1 MSPIANIEKTM
12 ARLALC
18 DIQVALHCSNP
29 ERTLS
34 ALDLSNGEDS
44 YQLVQ
49 LQECSEMVQLYT
61 MSVTFQDSLKFYK
74 GPLSQE
80 LSE

>member
-1 MSPIANIEKTM
+1 M

-34 ALDLSNGEDS
+34 TLDLSNGEDS
-44 YQLVQ
+44 YRQLVP
-49 LQECSEMVQLYT
+49 LQEYSEMVQRYT
-61 MSVTFQDSLKFYK
+61 RSVTFHDSLKFYK